1 MNDRIENAINE
12 IEKSLNLKMLNLFN
26 LGLTTQDLVYLFNLN
41 QYKEFFVNL
50 EVLDLQHNNLS
61 TLPEKIFDKL
71 VNLEIL
77 DLQHNNLSTLPEKM
91 LDKLVNLAIL
101 ELQNNNLSTLPEKML
116 DNLVNLEELYLD
128 KSNLTLPEK
137 IKNKKGLQIYY

>member
-50 EVLDLQHNNLS
+50 EV
-61 TLPEKIFDKL
+61 
-71 VNLEIL
+71 L

>member
-1 MNDRIENAINE
+1 MNDRIENAINK
-12 IEKSLNLKMLNLFN
+12 IEKSLNKTELNLSFLN
-26 LGLTTQDLVYLFNLN
+26 LTTEDLIYILSIEKYQGYFA
-41 QYKEFFVNL
+41 NL
-50 EVLDLQHNNLS
+50 EELNLSRNNLIN
-61 TLPEKIFDKL
+61 LPENILDNL

-101 ELQNNNLSTLPEKML
+101 
-116 DNLVNLEELYLD
+116 YLD
-128 KSNLTLPEK
+128 KSNLALPEK

>member
-1 MNDRIENAINE
+1 
-12 IEKSLNLKMLNLFN
+12 
-26 LGLTTQDLVYLFNLN
+26 
-41 QYKEFFVNL
+41 
-50 EVLDLQHNNLS
+50 LDLQHNNLS

-101 ELQNNNLSTLPEKML
+101 
-116 DNLVNLEELYLD
+116 YLD
-128 KSNLTLPEK
+128 KSNLALPEK